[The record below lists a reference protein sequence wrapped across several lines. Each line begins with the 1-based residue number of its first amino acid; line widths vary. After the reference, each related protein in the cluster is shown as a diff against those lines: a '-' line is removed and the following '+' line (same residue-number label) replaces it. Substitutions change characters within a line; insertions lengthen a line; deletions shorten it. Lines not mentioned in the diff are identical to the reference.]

1 MNALVATPPG
11 LSLLTAYRG
20 PQRELHL
27 KVLLQWLSRIRETEG
42 FADFELIVVEG
53 ETAPTVAALVRQ
65 HDWARYA
72 HVEMSGLFH
81 KSVLL
86 NRAASLARGSY
97 LMPFDVDLL
106 PARGT
111 LQLHLELAQTS
122 PRCLIAGYRLQ
133 LSETPSAELQL
144 PTAAA
149 LISAMSIENAGLL
162 GPEDNPRALRKYL
175 IDGQR
180 FGVCPCFPIS
190 LYEAVGGCN
199 EEYLGRG
206 PEDQDLIEEVCARG
220 LTLVRSYDLVYLHL
234 PHGPADGW
242 DTPGLL
248 ATNRER
254 FAKRRRKRLELA
266 GN

>member
-1 MNALVATPPG
+1 MNVRVPPHPG

-20 PQRELHL
+20 PQREMHL
-27 KVLLQWLSRIRETEG
+27 KVLLQWLGRIRETEG
-42 FADFELIVVEG
+42 FTDFELIVAEG
-53 ETAPTVAALVRQ
+53 ETAPRVEALVRQ
-65 HDWARYA
+65 HDWAQYV
-72 HVEMSGLFH
+72 HIEMSGLFH

-86 NRAASLARGSY
+86 NRAAGVARGSY
-97 LMPFDVDLL
+97 LIPLDVDLL

-111 LQLHLELAQTS
+111 LQLHLALAQAS

-133 LSETPSAELQL
+133 LSEALSAELQL
-144 PTAAA
+144 PTAEA
-149 LISAMSIENAGLL
+149 LISAMSVEDASLL

-180 FGVCPCFPIS
+180 FGVCPCYPKS
-190 LYEAVGGCN
+190 SYDAAGGCN
-199 EEYLGRG
+199 EEYIGRG
-206 PEDQDLIEEVCARG
+206 PEDQDLIEEVCAIG

-234 PHGPADGW
+234 PHGPVDGW
-242 DTPGLL
+242 DAPALL

-266 GN
+266 GY